1 MLRRHS
7 PAAAAERHAPAPST
21 PAPMTTTPAAAA
33 PARHAD
39 AAVAAAPPQ
48 RTHPGTH
55 PMRRRTN
62 APAAA

>member
-7 PAAAAERHAPAPST
+7 PAAAAERHA